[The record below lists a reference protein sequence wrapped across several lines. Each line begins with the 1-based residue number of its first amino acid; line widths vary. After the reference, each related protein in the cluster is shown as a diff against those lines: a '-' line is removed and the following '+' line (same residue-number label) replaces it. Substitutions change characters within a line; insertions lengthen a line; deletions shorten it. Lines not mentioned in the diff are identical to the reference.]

1 MTYNMWDLGISE
13 KAIFF
18 LQKFQEIK
26 IGRLNLPFQE
36 TWFSHHMKDG
46 GSFHTYVTR
55 HSDVTVRTQE
65 VIMNETALLNAWLL
79 GYEKNPTLDLLPLLL

>member
-1 MTYNMWDLGISE
+1 
-13 KAIFF
+13 
-18 LQKFQEIK
+18 
-26 IGRLNLPFQE
+26 
-36 TWFSHHMKDG
+36 MKDG